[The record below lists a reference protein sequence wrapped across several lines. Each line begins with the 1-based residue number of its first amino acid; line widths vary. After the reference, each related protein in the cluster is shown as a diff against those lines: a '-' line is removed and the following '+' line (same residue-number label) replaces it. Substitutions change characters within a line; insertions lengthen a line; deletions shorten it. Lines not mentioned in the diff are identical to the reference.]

1 MSLHTVTLSFLSLK
15 PRVTRTADR
24 LVLESTFGYRL
35 CYLFACAYRIEF
47 DAVTRRVSVFQRSWW
62 FREHKDL
69 FYFDLVEEV
78 GFIGKEYPNG
88 RPYKSDQY
96 EQIWLALKL
105 KTRREP
111 VKLASFEG
119 EGSRETGVIGV
130 MLGDS
135 IVDFRGDHVESA
147 YEMKTL
153 VEEVLGLKKTR

>member
-1 MSLHTVTLSFLSLK
+1 MSLYTVTSSFLSLK

-35 CYLFACAYRIEF
+35 CYLFACAHKIEF
-47 DAVTRRVSVFQRSWW
+47 DAVSRRVSVVQRSWW

-78 GFIGKEYPNG
+78 GFIGKEYVGVRG
-88 RPYKSDQY
+88 RDQY
-96 EQIWLALKL
+96 EQVWLALKL

-119 EGSRETGVIGV
+119 EGSRETGIFGV
-130 MLGDS
+130 LFGDS
-135 IVDFRGDHVESA
+135 IIDFRGDHVESA
-147 YEMKTL
+147 QEMKRL
-153 VEEVLGLKKTR
+153 VEEMLQR